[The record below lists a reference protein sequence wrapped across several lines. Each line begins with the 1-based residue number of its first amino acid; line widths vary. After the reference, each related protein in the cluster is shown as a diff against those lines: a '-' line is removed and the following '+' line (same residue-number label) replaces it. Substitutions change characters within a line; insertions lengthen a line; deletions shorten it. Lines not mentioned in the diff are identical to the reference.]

1 MKTKQRRTIVRIA
14 LILFIA
20 AFSAFLFV
28 AGKEHTLLLDN
39 KAVSLNGTDYAP
51 FDRIVIDAGR
61 GKTIELYPR
70 DRDKLTTMGLG
81 ERLVFETYD
90 KRGQLIARVKLRVP
104 TDGDMILVNLP
115 AFLAGDPEAVAPFHP
130 LTE

>member
-1 MKTKQRRTIVRIA
+1 MKTKQRRAIVRIA
-14 LILFIA
+14 LVLVII

-28 AGKEHTLLLDN
+28 AGKEHTVLLDN

-70 DRDKLTTMGLG
+70 DRDKLTTMGRSV
-81 ERLVFETYD
+81 RLSFATYD

-104 TDGDMILVNLP
+104 TEGDMILVNLP
-115 AFLAGDPEAVAPFHP
+115 AFLAGDPDAVAPFRP